1 MRLGASRTASWSSQ
15 ESSWSAFGPSQKP
28 QETSKSAPRAPRRFQ
43 DAPRH
48 LQDPQEAS
56 KRPPRCLQDAP
67 KMFLGVLW
75 RSKNGDFASYICQK
89 SGFLAICFQDAP
101 KTPRK
106 PSGAILEVSWSVW
119 ERLLELPGTLL
130 ECFWNVPEASRD
142 VQEHPKSPKTL
153 PRRLKTLPRPP
164 GNFQKALKM
173 PPRGLQDDFGTPLE
187 EQKW

>member
-1 MRLGASRTASWSSQ
+1 MRLGPSRTASWSSQ
-15 ESSWSAFGPSQKP
+15 ESSWSASGPSQKP
-28 QETSKSAPRAPRRFQ
+28 QETSKSALRARSRVQ

-48 LQDPQEAS
+48 HTHSQEAS
-56 KRPPRCLQDAP
+56 KTAPRCLQDAP
-67 KMFLGVLW
+67 KMFLGVLG
-75 RSKNGDFASYICQK
+75 RSKNGDFASYICEK

-119 ERLLELPGTLL
+119 EQILELPGTLL

-164 GNFQKALKM
+164 GSFQKALKM
-173 PPRGLQDDFGTPLE
+173 PPRAPQDDFGTLLE

>member
-1 MRLGASRTASWSSQ
+1 MRLEASGTASWTSQ
-15 ESSWSAFGPSQKP
+15 ESSWNAVGPSQKP

-56 KRPPRCLQDAP
+56 KKRPRCIQEAP
-67 KMFLGVLW
+67 KIVLGVLW

-89 SGFLAICFQDAP
+89 SGFVAICFQDAP

-106 PSGAILEVSWSVW
+106 PSGAILEASWSVW

-130 ECFWNVPEASRD
+130 ECFWNVPGASRD
-142 VQEHPKSPKTL
+142 VQEPQDASKTA
-153 PRRLKTLPRPP
+153 PD
-164 GNFQKALKM
+164 
-173 PPRGLQDDFGTPLE
+173 GLRSVLGAFWKHIARKPDF
-187 EQKW
+187 

>member
-1 MRLGASRTASWSSQ
+1 MAKIRHQ
-15 ESSWSAFGPSQKP
+15 N
-28 QETSKSAPRAPRRFQ
+28 APRRLQ
-43 DAPRH
+43 DAH
-48 LQDPQEAS
+48 KTAQEAL
-56 KRPPRCLQDAP
+56 KPPPGRPPDASRCLQDAP
-67 KMFLGVLW
+67 KMFLGVLG
-75 RSKNGDFASYICQK
+75 RSKNGDFASYICEK

-153 PRRLKTLPRPP
+153 PRRLKTPPRPP
-164 GNFQKALKM
+164 GSFQEALKM
-173 PPRGLQDDFGTPLE
+173 LPRGLQDDFGTPLE
-187 EQKW
+187 EQKY